1 MKLVRIK
8 FGTWIL
14 SCSLVSRPGGDSE
27 LINAATRNGLYTI
40 VFDTVDE
47 AVKAYNQLLING
59 YYDAS
64 DNQYSN

>member
-1 MKLVRIK
+1 MRIK

-14 SCSLVSRPGGDSE
+14 SCSLVSHPGGDSE
-27 LINAATRNGLYTI
+27 LINVATGNGLYTI
-40 VFDTVDE
+40 VFNTADE
-47 AVKAYNQLLING
+47 AVKAYNQLLVMG

>member
-1 MKLVRIK
+1 MRIK
-8 FGTWIL
+8 CGTWIL
-14 SCSLVSRPGGDSE
+14 SCNLVSHPGGDSE
-27 LINAATRNGLYTI
+27 LINAATGNGLYTI

-47 AVKAYNQLLING
+47 AKEAFNQILVNG

>member
-1 MKLVRIK
+1 MRIR

-14 SCSLVSRPGGDSE
+14 SCSLVSHPGGDSE
-27 LINAATRNGLYTI
+27 LINAATGNGLYTI

-47 AVKAYNQLLING
+47 AAKAYNQLLVNG